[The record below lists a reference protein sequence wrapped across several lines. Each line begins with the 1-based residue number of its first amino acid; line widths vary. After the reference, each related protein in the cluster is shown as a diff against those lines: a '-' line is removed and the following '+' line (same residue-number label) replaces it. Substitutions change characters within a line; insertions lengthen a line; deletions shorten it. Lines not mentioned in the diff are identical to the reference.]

1 MPVGDST
8 DQFLRAKRQAFI
20 DEYQANKDHPET
32 WEMNPPVKKPRKG
45 AITKPS
51 TASCKWGV

>member
-1 MPVGDST
+1 MIGDEL
-8 DQFLRAKRQAFI
+8 DKKLEANRQAFI
-20 DEYQANKDHPET
+20 DSYQATKDSPLT
-32 WEMNPPVKKPRKG
+32 WEMKEPIKKPRKG